1 MLSGAAS
8 GQGFSLGS
16 EYNNEFNGKK
26 PQLGSQPKVLPS
38 QLLAAEVSRIGE
50 MPDVQA
56 KIEFHAGLKD
66 LRTF

>member
-16 EYNNEFNGKK
+16 ELYSNEFNGKK
-26 PQLGSQPKVLPS
+26 PQLGSQRKVLPS

-50 MPDVQA
+50 KPDV
-56 KIEFHAGLKD
+56 
-66 LRTF
+66 

>member
-26 PQLGSQPKVLPS
+26 PQLGSQLKVLPG

-50 MPDVQA
+50 MPDV
-56 KIEFHAGLKD
+56 
-66 LRTF
+66 